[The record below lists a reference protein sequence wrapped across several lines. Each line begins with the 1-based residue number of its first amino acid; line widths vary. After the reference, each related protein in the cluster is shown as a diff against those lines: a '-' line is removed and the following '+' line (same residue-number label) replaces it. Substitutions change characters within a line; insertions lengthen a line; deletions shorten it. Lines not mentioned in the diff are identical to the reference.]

1 MKLDRIANETLVS
14 HAVRSEGSF
23 PRTKFIAVFQYES
36 GLVVEHDGDNW
47 TVVHDPKNERATA

>member
-14 HAVRSEGSF
+14 HSVRSEGSF

-36 GLVVEHDGDNW
+36 GLVVEHNGIDW
-47 TVVHDPKNERATA
+47 AVVVDPKNEAATV